1 MEQSVQDAKVATPW
15 APIWWNLRFEVFHC
29 QYRRCS
35 SHCSLLSVSRVCAR
49 RRRNESSRP
58 VVRGT
63 RGLLRLPTP
72 FFGEH
77 LNHFRPQLQD
87 FLDTSYDVLRL
98 EWLAVVLADV
108 AMSRDPRLGP
118 QVARELAALVVLD
131 DDDPPALAQD

>member
-63 RGLLRLPTP
+63 RGLLLLPPPFSRERVNRL
-72 FFGEH
+72 
-77 LNHFRPQLQD
+77 RPDLQHS
-87 FLDTSYDVLRL
+87 LDPRSDVLRR

-108 AMSRDPRLGP
+108 ARSRDPGLGP
-118 QVARELAALVVLD
+118 QVGRELAALVVLD
-131 DDDPPALAQD
+131 DDDPPALAQ